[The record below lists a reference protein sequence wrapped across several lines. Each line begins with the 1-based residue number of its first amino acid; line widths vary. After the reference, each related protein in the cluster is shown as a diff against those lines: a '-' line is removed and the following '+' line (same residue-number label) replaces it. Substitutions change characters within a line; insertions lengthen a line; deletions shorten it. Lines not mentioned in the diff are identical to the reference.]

1 MAGKGKKKKNLQQ
14 LSKKML
20 WSKAQRGAIFL
31 ILYH

>member
-1 MAGKGKKKKNLQQ
+1 MAGKGKKKNLQQ